1 MHIRLRSLALAV
13 LCGAAF
19 AVAQQVPSVNVPG
32 HGSVGIGSMT
42 GGTVQLG
49 LTPQEA
55 QALAKATG
63 QELVRQLTSIT
74 DRLAQKIAAQQGGA
88 QKQSISIGV
97 VEGFLAVVKGKKV
110 PQDEW
115 SVVFGELTRQYLQLG
130 ERIATTPVTSDK
142 IKQLVARAD
151 AERKLGELEKAD
163 RLLEEAETQAI
174 ADAGALKQQARESS
188 RQAASLLA
196 SRASLA
202 FTRLERER
210 GAQLLD
216 RAFEQRADDV
226 SSETYWWLIQAGDAW
241 ATAGN
246 STQAMQVLTRA
257 REVANRQVAS
267 DPSNSQWQ
275 RDLSISHIKIGETQ
289 SAQGDLAGALK
300 SYQAGMAI
308 AQKLAASDP
317 SNSQWQRDLSVSHN
331 KIGDTQSAQ
340 GDLTGA
346 LKSYQAGMAI
356 RQKLAASDPS
366 NSEWQADLAVSAWKI
381 GTLKGSPQSKA
392 EQRAVLMQGL
402 KVLDGLA
409 QRQVLAPTQEGWPE
423 MFRQAI
429 AALQ

>member
-1 MHIRLRSLALAV
+1 MHIRLRSVALAV

-97 VEGFLAVVKGKKV
+97 VEGFLAAVKGKKV

-210 GAQLLD
+210 GA
-216 RAFEQRADDV
+216 
-226 SSETYWWLIQAGDAW
+226 
-241 ATAGN
+241 
-246 STQAMQVLTRA
+246 
-257 REVANRQVAS
+257 
-267 DPSNSQWQ
+267 
-275 RDLSISHIKIGETQ
+275 
-289 SAQGDLAGALK
+289 
-300 SYQAGMAI
+300 
-308 AQKLAASDP
+308 
-317 SNSQWQRDLSVSHN
+317 
-331 KIGDTQSAQ
+331 
-340 GDLTGA
+340 
-346 LKSYQAGMAI
+346 
-356 RQKLAASDPS
+356 
-366 NSEWQADLAVSAWKI
+366 
-381 GTLKGSPQSKA
+381 
-392 EQRAVLMQGL
+392 
-402 KVLDGLA
+402 
-409 QRQVLAPTQEGWPE
+409 
-423 MFRQAI
+423 
-429 AALQ
+429 